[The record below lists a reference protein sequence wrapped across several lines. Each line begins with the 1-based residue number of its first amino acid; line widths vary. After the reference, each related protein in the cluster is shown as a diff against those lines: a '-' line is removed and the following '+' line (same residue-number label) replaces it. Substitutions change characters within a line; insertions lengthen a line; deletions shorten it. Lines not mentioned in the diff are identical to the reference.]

1 MVLEHLNCYKIL
13 VGLLQGGREARKL
26 CLDHLKVNFFLVVTE
41 LLVPII
47 IIILVKAGHFR
58 NLKCNQVIGVEC
70 FAEAYHGIGMF
81 ALFSNHCLRLFLR
94 FS

>member
-58 NLKCNQVIGVEC
+58 NLKCNQVIGVL
-70 FAEAYHGIGMF
+70 FQRLYHGIEMC